1 MPILSYTASDFPFTP
16 FTKILSNSVNTCFT
30 DIRTLLNTT
39 GLDDTNIQN
48 AGITR
53 ATKLKVGTVNAILIN
68 NNSTGAMSELISV
81 ANTAAY
87 FNASGVPTA
96 GDLPLNAG
104 GTGASLT
111 AGNDDDVLKFS
122 SGVVTVGVAPVPP
135 PIKIYTFNTFV

>member
-1 MPILSYTASDFPFTP
+1 MPALTYTASDFPFTP

-39 GLDDTNIQN
+39 GLDDTNLQN

-53 ATKLKVGTVNAILIN
+53 ATKLKVGTTNAVIIN
-68 NNSTGAMSELISV
+68 NNTTGAMSELTAV
-81 ANTAAY
+81 ANTAVY

-96 GDLPLNAG
+96 GDLPLNSG
-104 GTGASLT
+104 GTGASLA

-122 SGVVTVGVAPVPP
+122 SGVIVVGVAPVPP
-135 PIKIYTFNTFV
+135 SIKIYNFNTFV